1 MSDGATYFL
10 TPPLT
15 IIDRPANARHLGPP
29 RSTAAIKIIVLHS
42 TAGSLESSLDWLTTN
57 PDSVVSVHR
66 LVDRDGT
73 IYKIADDAR
82 VCNHVGFS
90 RMGNT
95 TNLNPASLG
104 IELVNRND
112 GRDPY
117 PHAQLLSCVKQVVEW
132 QGHFGEIP
140 IVGHY
145 QVDTKGKSDPAGF
158 PWALF
163 YQILVDYKRGV
174 L

>member
-15 IIDRPANARHLGPP
+15 IIDRPADARHLGPP
-29 RSTAAIKIIVLHS
+29 RSMAAIKIMILHA
-42 TAGSLESSLDWLTTN
+42 TAGPLQSSLDWLTTN
-57 PDSVVSVHR
+57 PASSVSVHR
-66 LVDRDGT
+66 LIDRDGT
-73 IYKIADDAR
+73 IYKLADDDR

-95 TNLNPASLG
+95 TNLNPFSLG

-117 PHAQLLSCVKQVVEW
+117 PHAQLRSTAFQVAEW
-132 QGHFGEIP
+132 YGRYGMLP
-140 IVGHY
+140 IVSHAS
-145 QVDTKGKSDPAGF
+145 VDTKGKSDPAGF
-158 PWALF
+158 PWAIW
-163 YQILVDYKRGV
+163 YQLLIDQLRV
-174 L
+174 LL